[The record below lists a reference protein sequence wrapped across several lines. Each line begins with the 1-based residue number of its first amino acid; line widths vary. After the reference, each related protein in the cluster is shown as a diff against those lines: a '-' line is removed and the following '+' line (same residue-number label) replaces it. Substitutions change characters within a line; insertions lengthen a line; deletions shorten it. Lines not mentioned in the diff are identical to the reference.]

1 MQSKFANKISKVQIF
16 NHNFNNYDKS
26 QIGIKNKIWSPNLPS
41 FERNEI
47 SIFCAIKINPF

>member
-26 QIGIKNKIWSPNLPS
+26 QIGIKNKIW
-41 FERNEI
+41 
-47 SIFCAIKINPF
+47 IKISKIDRKI